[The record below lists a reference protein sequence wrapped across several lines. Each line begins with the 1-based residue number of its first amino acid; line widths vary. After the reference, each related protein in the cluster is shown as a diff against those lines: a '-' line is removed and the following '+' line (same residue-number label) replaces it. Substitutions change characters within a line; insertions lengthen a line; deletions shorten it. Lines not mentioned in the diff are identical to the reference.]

1 VKELF
6 DPLKEGTPLNELR
19 KMPTEELTKL
29 RDAVGIEQGKE
40 EMKQR
45 STQKGK
51 DFEDECEEFLS
62 KIVKVHMGDMLERTS
77 DMVGEITNSK
87 KDDFTIN
94 VSGKA
99 EYRIVVE
106 AKYWEAFRRQ
116 KFAKNLMKL

>member
-1 VKELF
+1 
-6 DPLKEGTPLNELR
+6 
-19 KMPTEELTKL
+19 MPTEELTKL

-87 KDDFTIN
+87 KGDFN
-94 VSGKA
+94 
-99 EYRIVVE
+99 
-106 AKYWEAFRRQ
+106 
-116 KFAKNLMKL
+116 